1 MLENKI
7 FIIFNIMNLLYFIIG
22 TIILSLF
29 VGSITYFIIEAST
42 IKGNKDKP
50 VIGGC
55 SSTEYGCCPDGK
67 TAKNKHGTNCFIGG
81 CSSTKYGCCPDG
93 KTARNKHGTNCQY

>member
-1 MLENKI
+1 MNI
-7 FIIFNIMNLLYFIIG
+7 FYFIIG
-22 TIILSLF
+22 VIVLSLF
-29 VGSITYFIIEAST
+29 VGSITYFIIEASS

-55 SSTEYGCCPDGK
+55 SSTKYGCCPDGK